1 MNTKRIRT
9 ALAGALL
16 SLALF
21 APPAAAAR
29 VYVQIDPPPVR
40 VEVRG
45 VAPSPRHVWCDGYW
59 DLRGRNWAWAPGR
72 WVRPPHQRAVWVS
85 PYWEPH
91 GRNYRFHRG
100 HWCR

>member
-1 MNTKRIRT
+1 MNTKRIRA

-59 DLRGRNWAWAPGR
+59 RWSGHEHVWVAGSWQLPPRHRAHWVGGR
-72 WVRPPHQRAVWVS
+72 WRHVRGGWYWV
-85 PYWEPH
+85 P
-91 GRNYRFHRG
+91 G
-100 HWCR
+100 HWR